1 MTVEMRRLALAIL
14 AVFLAS
20 PAQETKFRA
29 DVRLV
34 RLLATVKNPSGELVG
49 TLGKGDFTVFDNGV
63 KQEVAVFER
72 QTAQP
77 LSVAL
82 LVDNSLSTAKEL
94 RFENDS
100 VSRFLKAVFSEGDP
114 QDAVAFYSFS
124 YDVTLLKSF
133 NRRRE
138 PLEEAMRLLRPASG
152 TSLYDAIYLV
162 ARDLQI
168 RNGRRVIVAVTDGGD
183 TTSAKNFRDALEAAQ
198 LADAVLYAVLV
209 MPITND
215 AGRNVGGE
223 NALTTLAAG
232 TAGRVFM
239 PSVGPAV
246 DAAFADILKELRTQY
261 FLGYYPSGIP
271 PSRERFHKVEVKVSN
286 PSLRVLTRSGYYG
299 VDEQPPSEAPVRAP
313 AVRKAT
319 SRPE

>member
-14 AVFLAS
+14 AVFLAL
-20 PAQETKFRA
+20 PAQDVKFRV
-29 DVRLV
+29 DVRMV
-34 RLLATVKNPSGELVG
+34 RLLATVRNPAGELVG
-49 TLGKGDFTVFDNGV
+49 TLGKSDFRVFDNGV
-63 KQEVAVFER
+63 EQEVAVFER

-82 LVDNSLSTAKEL
+82 LVDNSLSTAKDL
-94 RFENDS
+94 RFELDS
-100 VSRFLKAVFSEGDP
+100 VSHFLKAIFSEGDP

-133 NRRRE
+133 THRRE
-138 PLEEAMRLLRPASG
+138 PLEEAMRLLRSDSG

-162 ARDLQI
+162 ARDLQN
-168 RNGRRVIVAVTDGGD
+168 RDGRRVIVVVTDGGD
-183 TTSAKNFRDALEAAQ
+183 TTSAKRFGDALEAAQ
-198 LADAVLYAVLV
+198 VADAVLYAVLV

-223 NALTTLAAG
+223 NALAALAAG
-232 TAGRVFM
+232 TAGRVFT
-239 PSVGPAV
+239 PNVGPAV
-246 DAAFADILKELRTQY
+246 DAAFIDILKELRTQY

-271 PSRERFHKVEVKVSN
+271 ASGERFHKVEVKLTN
-286 PSLRVLTRSGYYG
+286 PNLRVLARSGYYSEVG
-299 VDEQPPSEAPVRAP
+299 QPSSGAPVRRP
-313 AVRKAT
+313 AVRNAT

>member
-1 MTVEMRRLALAIL
+1 
-14 AVFLAS
+14 
-20 PAQETKFRA
+20 
-29 DVRLV
+29 
-34 RLLATVKNPSGELVG
+34 
-49 TLGKGDFTVFDNGV
+49 
-63 KQEVAVFER
+63 VAVFER

-261 FLGYYPSGIP
+261 FLGYYPNGIP
-271 PSRERFHKVEVKVSN
+271 QSRERFHKVEVKVSN
-286 PSLRVLTRSGYYG
+286 PNLRVLARSGYYG
-299 VDEQPPSEAPVRAP
+299 VDEQPSSETPVRGP